1 MNQNTGKL
9 IMDKVMGL
17 PIIVFF
23 TLLFFPLM
31 AIFMLG
37 YVIFRTGKNPYTH
50 KSCGMHKSCFLQQ
63 TKPQQQTT
71 PTLTNKQ
78 VVLSIQQL
86 ISIIEQTEALFLM
99 VKEFADCI
107 KENRPALTDGEAG
120 LQVLRILEAAE
131 RSINADGA
139 NVRIE
144 YSGGDINGI
153 LSH

>member
-23 TLLFFPLM
+23 TPLFFLLM
-31 AIFMLG
+31 SIFMLG
-37 YVIFRTGKNPYTH
+37 YVMFRYGKNPYTH

-86 ISIIEQTEALFLM
+86 ISIIEQTEAL
-99 VKEFADCI
+99 KEDIEDIEALRAFNSLLI
-107 KENRPALTDGEAG
+107 SQQNRHF
-120 LQVLRILEAAE
+120 
-131 RSINADGA
+131 N
-139 NVRIE
+139 
-144 YSGGDINGI
+144 
-153 LSH
+153 